1 LDHSFALILSFTKN
15 IHFKMKK
22 ASILGLF
29 LLFQGVVFACDVCS
43 IFEGIRPYDFNH
55 RLGFWQRSRL
65 HQGTLEPFQTRDL
78 SKHLEEEESVF
89 IGDEYREVY
98 SSFELRGNYQIN
110 QRWSVFS
117 LLPVVQRERTINQT
131 LQGRSTGIGDPIL
144 MLRYAPVISKK
155 TDKNSNF
162 RHRLIGGFGLKFP
175 LGETQKQYKGEVMDH
190 DLQAGTGSYDFL
202 AQFEYMAK
210 YKRFG
215 VLVNGMGRYNTTNL
229 SGYQHGHVAS
239 LSVQHFFIIGNEKR
253 SVLPFVGLYA
263 EQLTADHEDAAALN
277 NTGGQYLFASLG
289 MEIQFKNVSLQ
300 GTWQHIIEQEQTGVQ
315 IPVLSQVQFGLSY
328 MISK

>member
-1 LDHSFALILSFTKN
+1 
-15 IHFKMKK
+15 MKK

-29 LLFQGVVFACDVCS
+29 LLFQGAAFACDVCN

-89 IGDEYREVY
+89 IDDEYREVY

-110 QRWSVFS
+110 QRWSVFG

-144 MLRYAPVISKK
+144 MLRYAPLISKK

-162 RHRLIGGFGLKFP
+162 RHRLIGAFGLKFP
-175 LGETQKQYKGEVMDH
+175 LGETQKQFEGEVMDH

-202 AQFEYMAK
+202 AQLEYMAK

-215 VLVNGMGRYNTTNL
+215 VLINGFARRNTTNL
-229 SGYQHGHVAS
+229 SGYLHGHVVSAS
-239 LSVQHFFIIGNEKR
+239 WQHFFILGDEER
-253 SVLPFVGLYA
+253 SFLPFIGIYA
-263 EQLTADHEDAAALN
+263 EQLTVDQEDGAVLN
-277 NTGGQYLFASLG
+277 NTGGRYLFANLG
-289 MEIQFKNVSLQ
+289 MEFLIKNVSIQ
-300 GTWQHIIEQEQTGVQ
+300 ATWQHIIEQEQDGVQ